1 MQAFHGM
8 ESMPNVG
15 TAVGRYLDTR
25 ARRGDI
31 RSETVR
37 TWRGVLGQFA
47 DEVGPDRQVDRLTV
61 HHCAKWWDT
70 LDCSPGTARNRL
82 SVVRGF
88 CRWLQLTGL
97 NTRPLV
103 TDLRPPKVPRRV
115 PRAMGASELGQL
127 LEHCSNSRQRAMVGL
142 MVHCGLRCGEISA
155 LQYDD
160 VDLHAQVLIV
170 VGKGGH
176 QRALPIPV
184 EALELL
190 QTYLGE
196 SPARGGQHLFR
207 QHEHQHLGLR
217 PSTVSV
223 ELGRLMRSSG
233 LKRAP
238 YDGVS
243 AHALRRT
250 CASDM
255 LDQGA
260 NIRHVQQVL
269 GHVSIATTQLY
280 LRAAEA
286 HELRSVVEGRKYM
299 AS

>member
-1 MQAFHGM
+1 MQKHGDPTVQA
-8 ESMPNVG
+8 SV
-15 TAVGRYLDTR
+15 ARYLQTR
-25 ARRGDI
+25 AQRGDL
-31 RSETVR
+31 RPETVR
-37 TWRGVLGQFA
+37 TWRGVLAAFA
-47 DEVGPDRQVDRLTV
+47 DAVGPDRQVARLTV
-61 HHCAKWWDT
+61 HHCSRWWDS
-70 LDCSPGTARNRL
+70 LQCSPGTARNRL

-88 CRWLQLTGL
+88 CRWLHVTGL

-103 TDLRPPKVPRRV
+103 TELRPPRVPRRV
-115 PRAMGASELGQL
+115 PRAMAADELAQL
-127 LEHCSNSRQRAMVGL
+127 LEHCANSRQRAMVGL
-142 MVHCGLRCGEISA
+142 MVHCGLRCGEIAA

-160 VDLHAQVLIV
+160 VDLHSQVLVV

-176 QRALPIPV
+176 QRALPVPD
-184 EALELL
+184 EAVQLL
-190 QTYLGE
+190 QAYLAE
-196 SPARGGQHLFR
+196 SPARGGQPVFR
-207 QHEHQHLGLR
+207 QHHHEGVGLR

-223 ELGRLMRSSG
+223 ELGNLMRSSG

-260 NIRHVQQVL
+260 TIRHVQQVL
-269 GHVSIATTQLY
+269 GHASIATTQLY

-286 HELRSVVEGRKYM
+286 HELRAVVEGRSYL